1 MPNLAPRRASWIAL
15 VGLLAELF
23 LAPRLLTPFPRQ
35 RRRHRPAAEGPAW
48 TALPGQK
55 RREGPF

>member
-23 LAPRLLTPFPRQ
+23 LAPRLLTPFPR
-35 RRRHRPAAEGPAW
+35 RRGHPRAAE
-48 TALPGQK
+48 
-55 RREGPF
+55 